1 MKKLYKISEVSEI
14 LKLINPKTNKPSN
27 HILRFWEKEFNQI
40 RPKKINNRRYYTT
53 KQLELLKMIKFLLKN
68 SGMTISGVKRVLKS
82 NINELDDSK
91 SHGLKADYY
100 KKFFKERSKK
110 LLNKIIKIKSYG
122 KKNSS

>member
-53 KQLELLKMIKFLLKN
+53 EQLELLKMIKFLLKN

-91 SHGLKADYY
+91 SHGLKALYY
-100 KKFFKERSKK
+100 KDFLKTRSKK
-110 LLNKIIKIKSYG
+110 LLDKLKKIKSYG

>member
-14 LKLINPKTNKPSN
+14 LKLINPKTNKPLN

-53 KQLELLKMIKFLLKN
+53 KQLELLKMIKFLLKS
-68 SGMTISGVKRVLKS
+68 SGMTISGVKRILKS
-82 NINELDDSK
+82 NINELDDPK

-100 KKFFKERSKK
+100 KNFLKTKSKK
-110 LLNKIIKIKSYG
+110 LLDKINKIKSYG
-122 KKNSS
+122 KKNTS

>member
-53 KQLELLKMIKFLLKN
+53 EQLELLKMIKFLLKN